1 MWQLKT
7 PLPCAPRLATQTPMS
22 GSAREAINEQP
33 GYEWSRHGTKS
44 IQHMENLNSLASQ
57 KTMCNER
64 GTCCNDIM
72 KLRCRKIDS
81 MLCSIRK
88 YHLSGTALVHTPF
101 IHVTICPFICSY
113 IHSSTPHIDKYFHL
127 FSFFSDFLACHGHY
141 LIHICRQFQHL
152 TWKRYNLG
160 TMLVVIRG
168 WWSEYL
174 GGPPQ
179 RLKT

>member
-33 GYEWSRHGTKS
+33 GYEWSRHRTKS

-57 KTMCNER
+57 KTMYNKR
-64 GTCCNDIM
+64 RTCCNDIM
-72 KLRCRKIDS
+72 KLRCRKTDS

-113 IHSSTPHIDKYFHL
+113 IHSSTPQIAKYFHL
-127 FSFFSDFLACHGHY
+127 FSFYFWFSGLSRTLFNSY
-141 LIHICRQFQHL
+141 LQAVPTFD
-152 TWKRYNLG
+152 
-160 TMLVVIRG
+160 
-168 WWSEYL
+168 
-174 GGPPQ
+174 
-179 RLKT
+179 LKTL

>member
-1 MWQLKT
+1 MRPVWPPRHQCQEVPERQLMNS
-7 PLPCAPRLATQTPMS
+7 RGMN
-22 GSAREAINEQP
+22 EADMEQKVAK
-33 GYEWSRHGTKS
+33 H
-44 IQHMENLNSLASQ
+44 IENLNSLASQ

-64 GTCCNDIM
+64 RTCCNDIM

-127 FSFFSDFLACHGHY
+127 FSFL
-141 LIHICRQFQHL
+141 LIF
-152 TWKRYNLG
+152 W
-160 TMLVVIRG
+160 LVTDII
-168 WWSEYL
+168 
-174 GGPPQ
+174 
-179 RLKT
+179 

>member
-1 MWQLKT
+1 
-7 PLPCAPRLATQTPMS
+7 MS

-44 IQHMENLNSLASQ
+44 IQHMVNLNSLASQ

-64 GTCCNDIM
+64 RTCCNDIM
-72 KLRCRKIDS
+72 KLRCRKTDS

-113 IHSSTPHIDKYFHL
+113 IHSSTPQIAKYFHL
-127 FSFFSDFLACHGHY
+127 FSFYFWFSGLSRTLFNSY
-141 LIHICRQFQHL
+141 LQAVTTFD
-152 TWKRYNLG
+152 
-160 TMLVVIRG
+160 
-168 WWSEYL
+168 
-174 GGPPQ
+174 
-179 RLKT
+179 LKTLQLGDDVGCDTGLVIGIPWRSPAETQDLNLAGQSTLFWPQGPS